1 MSRPG
6 GDGRA
11 CPSLKSLEQKRDCS
25 SRCQKPKL
33 KFGPW
38 SACKTGKSRYPS
50 ATCPGIQ
57 SRKIVCSTSDDT
69 EFPIHKCLSPGQSLP
84 MSRRKCINYC
94 KANRKVSQF
103 FQKYDIQNKNM
114 ISMIIPTP
122 GPKQSDITVREVGE
136 WSSCFLDDQQTCGT
150 GRKYRTKAQGSM
162 HHQLNSSKLF
172 GPDPNRLVPDQ
183 FRIWSVD
190 PCKSLFIS

>member
-1 MSRPG
+1 MQKRLCAYQLESMAELRLQFWTKWNSRYRYNFILSSRFQGSLRETLLEAYVLYEMVPVKVRKRAILSRPG

-50 ATCPGIQ
+50 TTCPGIQ
-57 SRKIVCSTSDDT
+57 NRKIVCSTSDDS

-84 MSRRKCINYC
+84 MSRTGIKLL
-94 KANRKVSQF
+94 
-103 FQKYDIQNKNM
+103 
-114 ISMIIPTP
+114 
-122 GPKQSDITVREVGE
+122 
-136 WSSCFLDDQQTCGT
+136 LDS
-150 GRKYRTKAQGSM
+150 A
-162 HHQLNSSKLF
+162 
-172 GPDPNRLVPDQ
+172 
-183 FRIWSVD
+183 
-190 PCKSLFIS
+190 